1 MKVRHSQLLPT
12 TGCKAAFELG
22 NKLKGVG
29 DDDNDDDDNVDGD
42 VDEVYDDVDDV
53 DDDDVGPNH
62 RLLCCSIQALPAATW
77 RHLFLK

>member
-29 DDDNDDDDNVDGD
+29 DDDDNDDDDFDGD
-42 VDEVYDDVDDV
+42 D
-53 DDDDVGPNH
+53 DDDDVLDETSTKQVRVTASP
-62 RLLCCSIQALPAATW
+62 W
-77 RHLFLK
+77 